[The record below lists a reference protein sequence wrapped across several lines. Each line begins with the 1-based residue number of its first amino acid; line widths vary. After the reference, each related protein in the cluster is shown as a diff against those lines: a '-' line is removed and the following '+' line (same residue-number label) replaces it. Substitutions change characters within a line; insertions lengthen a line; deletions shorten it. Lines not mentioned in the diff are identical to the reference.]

1 MTEKKNFKFPLRAL
15 TALLL
20 LAAICVG
27 LFLGTQPAEEPKVIS
42 AAQNVAELYHSEMDA
57 NLANILFGEV
67 SVRKDYKISP
77 TALAAPVPDPACYGE
92 ATSIEEL
99 QWLLEKAED
108 ILDGEK
114 LYFSTNQELRPGS
127 IIRYYLDDTILAIT
141 WKEMIDGVIFT
152 FSEVKLRHPSQ
163 FRRYLSGGEFNSGQ
177 LSKTTEMA
185 KSVNAVVAC
194 SADYYAYRHK
204 GVTVTN
210 GQVHKANRGVVDLC
224 FVDFDGNLILER
236 GLELNDVETAQA
248 YVDEHNINFSLS
260 FGPILVKDGENVC
273 PKGYLLGEVS
283 VEFPRAAIMQMG
295 DLHYMFGASNIEMKY
310 YKSLTM
316 KDFAKSIHS
325 TGCLQA
331 YALDGGQTAT
341 VVMNNTLCNNVNYG
355 SERLI
360 SDMIYFAT
368 AKPAETEGE

>member
-1 MTEKKNFKFPLRAL
+1 MTETKNCRFLLRAL
-15 TALLL
+15 AAVLL
-20 LAAICVG
+20 LAAMVLG
-27 LFLGTQPAEEPKVIS
+27 LFLGIQPVDQPKIVS
-42 AAQNVAELYHSEMDA
+42 ASQDVAALYRSEMDA
-57 NLANILFGEV
+57 ALSGILFGEV
-67 SVRKDYKISP
+67 SVPRKEYKISD
-77 TALAAPVPDPACYGE
+77 TALAAPVPDAACYGE

-114 LYFSTNQELRPGS
+114 LYFSTNRELRPGS
-127 IIRYYLDDTILAIT
+127 VIRYYLDDTILAIT

-152 FSEVKLRHPSQ
+152 FSEVKVRHPSQ
-163 FRRYLSGGEFNSGQ
+163 FRRYLSGGEFGSGQ
-177 LSKTTEMA
+177 LSKTTEMSQ
-185 KSVNAVVAC
+185 SVNAVVAC

-204 GVTVTN
+204 GVVIAN
-210 GQVHKANRGVVDLC
+210 GTAYRANKAVGDLC
-224 FVDFDGNLILER
+224 FVDYDGNLILER
-236 GLELNDVETAQA
+236 GLELANVEEAQA
-248 YVDEHNINFSLS
+248 YADEHNINFSLA

-273 PKGYLLGEVS
+273 PKGYILGEVH
-283 VEFPRAAIMQMG
+283 EKYPRAAIMQMG

-316 KDFAKSIHS
+316 VEFAASIYT
-325 TGCLQA
+325 TGCKQA

-341 VVMNNTLCNNVNYG
+341 VVMNNMLCNNVNYG

-368 AKPAETEGE
+368 AKPAGE